1 MPQFVND
8 IVNLFFPRLCQACGD
23 ALSPS
28 DDQVCLSCMFHLPYT
43 HFHRNPDHPMA
54 RSLWGRV
61 QCEGVAAYLFFRKES
76 KVQHLLHRLKYKGQY
91 QVGTFL
97 GQLYGQILVKQPP
110 FNTAQLIIPVPLHP
124 KRQRERGY
132 NQSEMFAN
140 GLGKAMGIPVSIH
153 NLRRSTISETQTHK
167 SRVERWENVKKIFSV
182 EDPEVLEGKHIL
194 LVDDVFTTGATIEA
208 CATALFEACNVKISV
223 ITIAYAE

>member
-1 MPQFVND
+1 
-8 IVNLFFPRLCQACGD
+8 
-23 ALSPS
+23 
-28 DDQVCLSCMFHLPYT
+28 
-43 HFHRNPDHPMA
+43 MA

-61 QCEGVAAYLFFRKES
+61 PCEGVAAYLFFRKGS

-91 QVGTFL
+91 QVGIFL
-97 GQLYGQILVKQPP
+97 GQLYGQILVNQSP

-140 GLGKAMGIPVSIH
+140 GLGKVMGISVCTQ
-153 NLRRSTISETQTHK
+153 NLIRNSNSETQTRK
-167 SRVERWENVKKIFSV
+167 SPTDRWDNVKQIFSV
-182 EDPEVLEGKHIL
+182 IDPEALEGKHIL

-208 CATALFEACNVKISV
+208 CATALIATCNVRISV
-223 ITIAYAE
+223 ATIAYAV

>member
-1 MPQFVND
+1 MPQFLHD

-23 ALSPS
+23 ALSPN

-43 HFHRNPDHPMA
+43 NFHSIPDHPMA

-61 QCEGVAAYLFFRKES
+61 PCEGVAAYLFFRKGS

-91 QVGTFL
+91 QVGIFL
-97 GQLYGQILVKQPP
+97 GQLYGQILVNQSP

-140 GLGKAMGIPVSIH
+140 GLGKVMGISVCTQ
-153 NLRRSTISETQTHK
+153 NLIRNSNSETQTRK
-167 SRVERWENVKKIFSV
+167 SPTDRWDNVKQIFSV
-182 EDPEVLEGKHIL
+182 IDPEALEGKHIL

-208 CATALFEACNVKISV
+208 CATALIATCNVRISV
-223 ITIAYAE
+223 ATIAYAV